1 MDATEAARR
10 EAERIHQ
17 AAVAEGD
24 DPWSLLEFVSREAA
38 RRDLDV
44 YALAQ
49 GDSALKGGRAVLDRQ
64 AGCILYED
72 IGSAFDRA
80 FLIAHELGH
89 FVLEG
94 GAEDVVTEEVE
105 PDRSA
110 EDAPVGVERV
120 LDYGARER
128 REVRMDL
135 FARELL
141 LPRSVARRHHI
152 DGGRSSADIATR
164 LGMPLQVVQQQLLDA
179 LLMPTEPPVVAEP
192 TAGVPVLTPDPTQIA
207 AANHRDTAFQLQAGP
222 GTGKTRTLVQRIES
236 LLTEGVDP
244 LSILVLTF
252 SNKAANELSERLAA
266 RNPQAATAM
275 WIGTFHAFG
284 LDVIHRFHDKLGLPP
299 NPRLI
304 DRSEGIELLED
315 ELPRLALRHYRNLW
329 DPALDLS
336 DMLSAISR
344 AKDEVVNA
352 AGYRA
357 LAQSMAQKSG
367 IGTGTDA
374 EAIKSAEKCLEV
386 ALVYETY
393 ERLMTER
400 QLIDFGDLVAHPVR
414 LVETDA
420 EVRDALRARHKHV
433 LVDEYQDVNRSSVR
447 LLKALVGDGRNL
459 WVVGDARQSIYR
471 FRGASATNTAQFTLD
486 FPGAQVAQLG
496 VNYRSG
502 QEVINVFTAFSAKMQ
517 ASTGSLPLHLKSS
530 RGATGTKPEFRV
542 AGSTE
547 DEISAVAAA
556 IKHQHE
562 TGTAFR
568 EQALLCASNARLS
581 EIAEGLEARGI
592 PVLHLGSLF
601 ERPEVKDLLAMLSML
616 GDPYVVGLVRVAT
629 MPTYQL
635 PLHDVAQIVERL
647 RESKVAALE
656 WRLIENWPPELI
668 ETSKVALARVV
679 MLFEGMSATGNPWS
693 ILSTWVIDRLGLA
706 KTLYQAGDARSK
718 MKGLA
723 LWQFLNFCRQQPSGA
738 GAPCLRLLDRIRR
751 LVLLSEDRGLRHLPG
766 AADGIDAVRLMTIHA
781 SKGLEFH
788 TVHLPGM
795 VTSGLPR
802 NNMAPRCVP
811 PDGLIHGS
819 DGVTGLNAVK
829 AGHDEEEECLFFVAL
844 SRARDRLFLYASSV
858 QSDGR
863 ARNPS
868 KFMTSIQH
876 HLIQLQRPPQRSAE
890 MQPRP
895 ALQIAWEQKPI
906 WTDSQVNLF
915 ERCPRRFLYTHVM
928 KLGGRRTETAFM
940 KMHNVVGDVFDWL
953 KTTHAL
959 TIPSE
964 AELSA
969 RFDQAWQA
977 KGAVEHGYAED
988 YRRIARRLVDYV
1000 IETRSHGVPAA
1011 APPISLGWAEGEIL
1025 VRPDSVARGD
1035 KGQIVVRRVK
1045 TGKPRSNAF
1054 DDIEYTLLH
1063 LATTQAYGGS
1073 AQVEV
1078 TYLTSETTQPMEI
1091 TERKLKTRSEKVQ
1104 EIVRRVHTGDF
1115 PMKEEARTCPRCPSF
1130 FICGDLPVGAIT
1142 IKKSLNELSG

>member
-1 MDATEAARR
+1 M
-10 EAERIHQ
+10 
-17 AAVAEGD
+17 
-24 DPWSLLEFVSREAA
+24 
-38 RRDLDV
+38 
-44 YALAQ
+44 
-49 GDSALKGGRAVLDRQ
+49 
-64 AGCILYED
+64 
-72 IGSAFDRA
+72 
-80 FLIAHELGH
+80 
-89 FVLEG
+89 
-94 GAEDVVTEEVE
+94 
-105 PDRSA
+105 
-110 EDAPVGVERV
+110 
-120 LDYGARER
+120 
-128 REVRMDL
+128 
-135 FARELL
+135 
-141 LPRSVARRHHI
+141 
-152 DGGRSSADIATR
+152 
-164 LGMPLQVVQQQLLDA
+164 
-179 LLMPTEPPVVAEP
+179 
-192 TAGVPVLTPDPTQIA
+192 
-207 AANHRDTAFQLQAGP
+207 
-222 GTGKTRTLVQRIES
+222 
-236 LLTEGVDP
+236 
-244 LSILVLTF
+244 
-252 SNKAANELSERLAA
+252 
-266 RNPQAATAM
+266 
-275 WIGTFHAFG
+275 
-284 LDVIHRFHDKLGLPP
+284 
-299 NPRLI
+299 
-304 DRSEGIELLED
+304 
-315 ELPRLALRHYRNLW
+315 
-329 DPALDLS
+329 
-336 DMLSAISR
+336 
-344 AKDEVVNA
+344 
-352 AGYRA
+352 
-357 LAQSMAQKSG
+357 
-367 IGTGTDA
+367 
-374 EAIKSAEKCLEV
+374 
-386 ALVYETY
+386 
-393 ERLMTER
+393 
-400 QLIDFGDLVAHPVR
+400 
-414 LVETDA
+414 
-420 EVRDALRARHKHV
+420 
-433 LVDEYQDVNRSSVR
+433 
-447 LLKALVGDGRNL
+447 
-459 WVVGDARQSIYR
+459 
-471 FRGASATNTAQFTLD
+471 
-486 FPGAQVAQLG
+486 
-496 VNYRSG
+496 
-502 QEVINVFTAFSAKMQ
+502 
-517 ASTGSLPLHLKSS
+517 
-530 RGATGTKPEFRV
+530 
-542 AGSTE
+542 
-547 DEISAVAAA
+547 
-556 IKHQHE
+556 
-562 TGTAFR
+562 
-568 EQALLCASNARLS
+568 
-581 EIAEGLEARGI
+581 
-592 PVLHLGSLF
+592 
-601 ERPEVKDLLAMLSML
+601 
-616 GDPYVVGLVRVAT
+616 
-629 MPTYQL
+629 
-635 PLHDVAQIVERL
+635 HDVAQIVERL

-679 MLFEGMSATGNPWS
+679 MLFEGMSATGNPWE

-1011 APPISLGWAEGEIL
+1011 AHPISLGWAEGEIL

>member
-1 MDATEAARR
+1 MNATEAARR
-10 EAERIHQ
+10 EAERIHL
-17 AAVAEGD
+17 AAVADGA
-24 DPWSLLEFVSREAA
+24 DPWNLLEFVSREAA

-44 YALAQ
+44 YALAR
-49 GDSALKGGRAVLDRQ
+49 GDSALKGGRAVLDHQ

-152 DGGRSSADIATR
+152 DGGCSSPDIATR
-164 LGMPLQVVQQQLLDA
+164 LGAPLQVVQQQLLDG
-179 LLMPTEPPVVAEP
+179 LLMPNEPPVVAEP
-192 TAGVPVLTPDPTQIA
+192 TAGVPVLTPDPTQIT
-207 AANHRDTAFQLQAGP
+207 AANHRDTAFQWQAGP

-266 RNPQAATAM
+266 TNPQAAAAM

-315 ELPRLALRHYRNLW
+315 ELPRLALGHYRNLW

-336 DMLSAISR
+336 DMLSAVSR
-344 AKDEVVNA
+344 AKDEVVDA

-367 IGTGTDA
+367 TDA
-374 EAIKSAEKCLEV
+374 EAMKSAEKCLEV

-393 ERLMTER
+393 ERLMTEK
-400 QLIDFGDLVAHPVR
+400 QLIDFGDLVAQPVR
-414 LVETDA
+414 LVETHA

-447 LLKALVGDGRNL
+447 LLKALVGDGRDL

-471 FRGASATNTAQFTLD
+471 FRGASATNMAQFTSD

-502 QEVINVFTAFSAKMQ
+502 QEVIDVFTAFSAKMKV
-517 ASTGSLPLHLKSS
+517 STGSLPLHLKSS

-542 AGSTE
+542 ADSTE

-556 IKHQHE
+556 IKRQQE

-601 ERPEVKDLLAMLSML
+601 ERPEIKDLLAMLSML
-616 GDPYVVGLVRVAT
+616 GDPYAVGLVRLAT
-629 MPTYQL
+629 MPAYQL

-656 WRLIENWPPELI
+656 WRLAKNWPPELV
-668 ETSKVALARVV
+668 ETSKASLARVA

-706 KTLYQAGDARSK
+706 KTLYQAGDARSR

-738 GAPCLRLLDRIRR
+738 GAPCVRLLDRIRR

-788 TVHLPGM
+788 TVHIPGM

-802 NNMAPRCVP
+802 NNMAPRCAP

-819 DGVTGLNAVK
+819 DGITGLNAVK

-863 ARNPS
+863 GRNPS
-868 KFMTSIQH
+868 KFMASIQH
-876 HLIQLQRPPQRSAE
+876 HLIQPPTPPHRPAGLR
-890 MQPRP
+890 PRQ
-895 ALQIAWEQKPI
+895 ALQIAWEQKPV

-915 ERCPRRFLYTHVM
+915 ERCPRRFLYAHVM

-953 KTTHAL
+953 KTAHAL
-959 TIPSE
+959 TMPSE
-964 AELSA
+964 AELAA

-977 KGAVEHGYAED
+977 KGSVEHGYAED

-1000 IETRSHGVPAA
+1000 IETRSRGVPVP

-1063 LATTQAYGGS
+1063 LATAQAYGGS

-1091 TERKLKTRSEKVQ
+1091 SERKLKTRSEKVQ
-1104 EIVRRVHTGDF
+1104 EFVRRVRGGDF

-1142 IKKSLNELSG
+1142 IKKT

>member
-1 MDATEAARR
+1 MNATEAARR
-10 EAERIHQ
+10 EAERIHL
-17 AAVAEGD
+17 AAVADGA
-24 DPWSLLEFVSREAA
+24 DPWNLLEFVSREAA

-44 YALAQ
+44 YALAR
-49 GDSALKGGRAVLDRQ
+49 GDSALKGGRAVLDHQ

-152 DGGRSSADIATR
+152 DGGCSSPDIATR
-164 LGMPLQVVQQQLLDA
+164 LGAPLQVVQQQLLDG
-179 LLMPTEPPVVAEP
+179 LLMPNEPPVVAEP
-192 TAGVPVLTPDPTQIA
+192 TAGVPVLTPDPTQIT

-222 GTGKTRTLVQRIES
+222 GTGKTRTLVQRMES

-266 RNPQAATAM
+266 TNPQAAAAM

-315 ELPRLALRHYRNLW
+315 ELPRLALGHYRNLW

-336 DMLSAISR
+336 DMLSAVSR
-344 AKDEVVNA
+344 AKDEVVDA

-367 IGTGTDA
+367 TDA
-374 EAIKSAEKCLEV
+374 EAMKSAEKCLEV

-393 ERLMTER
+393 ERLMTEK
-400 QLIDFGDLVAHPVR
+400 QLIDFGDLVAQPVR
-414 LVETDA
+414 LVETHA

-447 LLKALVGDGRNL
+447 LLKALVGDGRDL

-471 FRGASATNTAQFTLD
+471 FRGASATNMAQFTSD

-502 QEVINVFTAFSAKMQ
+502 QEVIDVFTAFSAKMKV
-517 ASTGSLPLHLKSS
+517 STGSLPLHLKSS

-542 AGSTE
+542 ADSTE

-556 IKHQHE
+556 IKRQQE

-601 ERPEVKDLLAMLSML
+601 ERPEIKDLLAMLSML
-616 GDPYVVGLVRVAT
+616 GDPYAVGLVRLAT
-629 MPTYQL
+629 MPAYQL

-656 WRLIENWPPELI
+656 WRLAKNWPPELV
-668 ETSKVALARVV
+668 ETSKASLARVA

-706 KTLYQAGDARSK
+706 KTLYQAGDARSR

-738 GAPCLRLLDRIRR
+738 GAPCVRLLDRIRR

-788 TVHLPGM
+788 TVHIPGM

-802 NNMAPRCVP
+802 NNMAPRCAP

-819 DGVTGLNAVK
+819 DGITGLNAVK

-863 ARNPS
+863 GRNPS
-868 KFMTSIQH
+868 KFMASIQH
-876 HLIQLQRPPQRSAE
+876 HLIQPPTPPHRPAGLR
-890 MQPRP
+890 PRQ
-895 ALQIAWEQKPI
+895 ALQIAWEQKPV

-915 ERCPRRFLYTHVM
+915 ERCPRRFLYAHVM

-953 KTTHAL
+953 KTAHAL
-959 TIPSE
+959 TMPSE
-964 AELSA
+964 AELAA

-977 KGAVEHGYAED
+977 KGSVEHGYAED

-1000 IETRSHGVPAA
+1000 IETRSRGVPVP

-1063 LATTQAYGGS
+1063 LATAQAYGGS

-1091 TERKLKTRSEKVQ
+1091 SERKLKTRSEKVQ
-1104 EIVRRVHTGDF
+1104 EFVRRVRGGDF

-1142 IKKSLNELSG
+1142 IKKT

>member
-17 AAVAEGD
+17 AAVAGGD
-24 DPWSLLEFVSREAA
+24 DPWNPLELASREAA

-49 GDSALKGGRAVLDRQ
+49 GDPALKGGRAVLDSQ

-94 GAEDVVTEEVE
+94 GTQDVVTEEVE

-141 LPRSVARRHHI
+141 LPRSVVRRHHV
-152 DGGRSSADIATR
+152 DRGSSSVDIAKR
-164 LGMPLQVVQQQLLDA
+164 IGAPLQVVQQQLLDA
-179 LLMPTEPPVVAEP
+179 LLLPAEPPVVAEP
-192 TAGVPVLTPDPTQIA
+192 TAAITVPTLDPTQIA
-207 AANHRDTAFQLQAGP
+207 AANHRDAAFQLQAGP

-236 LLTEGVDP
+236 LLAEGVDP
-244 LSILVLTF
+244 MSILVLTF

-266 RNPQAATAM
+266 RNAQAAAAM

-284 LDVIHRFHDKLGLPP
+284 LDVVRRFHDKLGLPA

-315 ELPRLALRHYRNLW
+315 ELPRLSLRHYRNLW

-344 AKDEVVNA
+344 AKDEVVDA

-357 LAQSMAQKSG
+357 LAQAMVQSSD
-367 IGTGTDA
+367 TDA
-374 EAIKSAEKCLEV
+374 EAKKRAEKCMEV

-393 ERLMTER
+393 ERLMAAK

-414 LVETDA
+414 LVESDA
-420 EVRDALRARHKHV
+420 EVRSALRARHKHV

-447 LLKALVGDGRNL
+447 LLKALVGDGRDL
-459 WVVGDARQSIYR
+459 WVVGDGRQSIYR
-471 FRGASATNTAQFTLD
+471 FRGASATNMAQFTLD

-496 VNYRSG
+496 VNYRSRE
-502 QEVINVFTAFSAKMQ
+502 EVIDVFTAFSGTMK
-517 ASTGSLPLHLKSS
+517 ASTGSLPLHLNAS
-530 RGATGTKPEFRV
+530 RGASGTKPQFKV
-542 AGSTE
+542 VGSAD
-547 DEISAVAAA
+547 DEISAVAAT
-556 IKHQHE
+556 IKQQQE
-562 TGTAFR
+562 AGTAFR
-568 EQALLCASNARLS
+568 EQVLLSASNARLS

-601 ERPEVKDLLAMLSML
+601 ERPEIKDLLAMLSML
-616 GDPYVVGLVRVAT
+616 SDPYAVGLMRVST
-629 MPTYQL
+629 MSGYEL
-635 PLHDVAQIVERL
+635 PLQDVVQIIDRL
-647 RESKVAALE
+647 RERKGAALD
-656 WRLIENWPPELI
+656 WRLTENWPLELT
-668 ETSKVALARVV
+668 ETSKETLTRLGD
-679 MLFEGMSATGNPWS
+679 LFEGISPNGNPWT
-693 ILSTWVIDRLGLA
+693 ILSTWLIDRLGLA
-706 KTLYQAGDARSK
+706 KMLYRTGDVRSR

-738 GAPCLRLLDRIRR
+738 GAPCVRLLDRIRR
-751 LVLLSEDRGLRHLPG
+751 LVLLSEDSGLRHLPR

-788 TVHLPGM
+788 TVHIPGM

-819 DGVTGLNAVK
+819 DGITGLEAVK

-868 KFMTSIQH
+868 KFLPSIRH
-876 HLIQLQRPPQRSAE
+876 HLVQPPTPPDRPAGLRTST
-890 MQPRP
+890 
-895 ALQIAWEQKPI
+895 ALQIAWEQRPV

-940 KMHNVVGDVFDWL
+940 KMHNAVEDVFEWL
-953 KTTHAL
+953 KTTHET

-964 AELSA
+964 AELGS

-977 KGAVEHGYAED
+977 KGPINHGYAED
-988 YRRIARRLVDYV
+988 YRRIARRLVDYLV
-1000 IETRSHGVPAA
+1000 ETRSRGVSAPAA
-1011 APPISLGWAEGEIL
+1011 PISLGSAEGEIL
-1025 VRPDSVARGD
+1025 VRPDSIARGD
-1035 KGQIVVRRVK
+1035 KGQMVVRRVK
-1045 TGKPRSNAF
+1045 TGKPRSNGF

-1073 AQVEV
+1073 AQVEI

-1091 TERKLKTRSEKVQ
+1091 TERKLKVRREKVQ
-1104 EIVRRVHTGDF
+1104 E
-1115 PMKEEARTCPRCPSF
+1115 
-1130 FICGDLPVGAIT
+1130 FI
-1142 IKKSLNELSG
+1142 

>member
-192 TAGVPVLTPDPTQIA
+192 IAGVPVLTPDPTQIA

-266 RNPQAATAM
+266 TNPQAAAAM

-315 ELPRLALRHYRNLW
+315 ELPRLALGHYRNLW

-336 DMLSAISR
+336 DMLSAVSR
-344 AKDEVVNA
+344 AKDEVVDA

-367 IGTGTDA
+367 TDA
-374 EAIKSAEKCLEV
+374 EAMKSAEKCLEV

-393 ERLMTER
+393 ERLMTEK
-400 QLIDFGDLVAHPVR
+400 QLIDFGDLVAQPVR
-414 LVETDA
+414 LVETHA

-447 LLKALVGDGRNL
+447 LLKALVGDGRDL

-471 FRGASATNTAQFTLD
+471 FRGASATNMAQFTSD

-502 QEVINVFTAFSAKMQ
+502 QEVIDVFTAFSAKMKV
-517 ASTGSLPLHLKSS
+517 STGSLPLHLKSS

-542 AGSTE
+542 ADSTE

-556 IKHQHE
+556 IKRQQE

-601 ERPEVKDLLAMLSML
+601 ERPEIKDLLAMLSML
-616 GDPYVVGLVRVAT
+616 GDPYAVGLVRLAT
-629 MPTYQL
+629 MPAYQL

-656 WRLIENWPPELI
+656 WRLAKNWPPELV
-668 ETSKVALARVV
+668 ETSKASLARVA

-706 KTLYQAGDARSK
+706 KTLYQAGDARSR

-738 GAPCLRLLDRIRR
+738 GAPCVRLLDRIRR

-788 TVHLPGM
+788 TVHIPGM

-802 NNMAPRCVP
+802 NNMAPRCAP

-819 DGVTGLNAVK
+819 DGITGLNAVK

-863 ARNPS
+863 GRNPS
-868 KFMTSIQH
+868 KFMASIQH
-876 HLIQLQRPPQRSAE
+876 HLIQPPTPPHRPAGLR
-890 MQPRP
+890 PRQ
-895 ALQIAWEQKPI
+895 ALQIAWEQKPV

-915 ERCPRRFLYTHVM
+915 ERCPRRFLYAHVM

-953 KTTHAL
+953 KTAHAL
-959 TIPSE
+959 TMPSE
-964 AELSA
+964 AELAA

-977 KGAVEHGYAED
+977 KGSVEHGYAED

-1000 IETRSHGVPAA
+1000 IETRSRGVPVP

-1063 LATTQAYGGS
+1063 LATAQAYGGS

-1091 TERKLKTRSEKVQ
+1091 SERKLKTRSEKVQ
-1104 EIVRRVHTGDF
+1104 EFVRRVRGGDF

-1142 IKKSLNELSG
+1142 IKKT

>member
-1 MDATEAARR
+1 MNATEAARR
-10 EAERIHQ
+10 EAERIHL
-17 AAVAEGD
+17 AAVADGA
-24 DPWSLLEFVSREAA
+24 DPWNLLEFVSREAA

-44 YALAQ
+44 YALAR
-49 GDSALKGGRAVLDRQ
+49 GDSALKGGRAVLDHQ

-152 DGGRSSADIATR
+152 DGGCSSPDIATR
-164 LGMPLQVVQQQLLDA
+164 LGAPLQVVQQQLLDG
-179 LLMPTEPPVVAEP
+179 LLMPNEPPVVAEP
-192 TAGVPVLTPDPTQIA
+192 TAGVPVLTPDPTQIT

-266 RNPQAATAM
+266 TNPQAAAAM

-315 ELPRLALRHYRNLW
+315 ELPRLALGHYRNLW

-336 DMLSAISR
+336 DMLSAVSR
-344 AKDEVVNA
+344 AKDEVVDA

-367 IGTGTDA
+367 TDA
-374 EAIKSAEKCLEV
+374 EAMKSAEKCLEV

-393 ERLMTER
+393 ERLMTEK
-400 QLIDFGDLVAHPVR
+400 QLIDFGDLVAQPVR
-414 LVETDA
+414 LVETHA

-447 LLKALVGDGRNL
+447 LLKALVGDGRDL

-471 FRGASATNTAQFTLD
+471 FRGASATNMAQFTSD

-502 QEVINVFTAFSAKMQ
+502 QEVIDVFTAFSAKMKV
-517 ASTGSLPLHLKSS
+517 STGSLPLHLKSS

-542 AGSTE
+542 ADSTE

-556 IKHQHE
+556 IKRQQE

-601 ERPEVKDLLAMLSML
+601 ERPEIKDLLAMLSML
-616 GDPYVVGLVRVAT
+616 GDPYAVGLVRLAT
-629 MPTYQL
+629 MPAYQL

-656 WRLIENWPPELI
+656 WRLAKNWPPELV
-668 ETSKVALARVV
+668 ETSKASLARVA

-706 KTLYQAGDARSK
+706 KTLYQAGDARSR

-788 TVHLPGM
+788 TVHIPGM

-802 NNMAPRCVP
+802 NNMAPRCAP

-819 DGVTGLNAVK
+819 DGITGLNAVK

-863 ARNPS
+863 GRNPS
-868 KFMTSIQH
+868 KFMASIQH
-876 HLIQLQRPPQRSAE
+876 HLIQPPTPPHRPAGLR
-890 MQPRP
+890 PRQ
-895 ALQIAWEQKPI
+895 ALQIAWEQKPV

-915 ERCPRRFLYTHVM
+915 ERCPRRFLYAHVM

-953 KTTHAL
+953 KTAHAL
-959 TIPSE
+959 TMPSE
-964 AELSA
+964 AELAA

-977 KGAVEHGYAED
+977 KGSVEHGYAED

-1000 IETRSHGVPAA
+1000 IETRSRGVPVP

-1063 LATTQAYGGS
+1063 LATAQAYGGS

-1091 TERKLKTRSEKVQ
+1091 SERKLKTRSEKVQ
-1104 EIVRRVHTGDF
+1104 EFVRRVRGGDF

-1142 IKKSLNELSG
+1142 IKKT

>member
-1 MDATEAARR
+1 MNATEAARR
-10 EAERIHQ
+10 EAERIHL
-17 AAVAEGD
+17 AAVADGA
-24 DPWSLLEFVSREAA
+24 DPWNLLEFVSREAA

-44 YALAQ
+44 YALAR
-49 GDSALKGGRAVLDRQ
+49 GDSALKGGRAVLDHQ

-152 DGGRSSADIATR
+152 DGGCSSPDIATR
-164 LGMPLQVVQQQLLDA
+164 LGAPLQVVQQQLLDG
-179 LLMPTEPPVVAEP
+179 LLMPNEPPVVAEP
-192 TAGVPVLTPDPTQIA
+192 TAGVPVLTPDPTQIT

-266 RNPQAATAM
+266 TNPQAAAAM

-315 ELPRLALRHYRNLW
+315 ELPRLALGHYRNLW

-336 DMLSAISR
+336 DMLSAVSR
-344 AKDEVVNA
+344 AKDEVVDA

-367 IGTGTDA
+367 TDA
-374 EAIKSAEKCLEV
+374 EAMKSAEKCLEV

-393 ERLMTER
+393 ERLMTEK
-400 QLIDFGDLVAHPVR
+400 QLIDFGDLVAQPVR
-414 LVETDA
+414 LVETHA

-447 LLKALVGDGRNL
+447 LLKALVGDGRDL

-471 FRGASATNTAQFTLD
+471 FRGASATNMAQFTSD

-502 QEVINVFTAFSAKMQ
+502 QEVIDVFTAFSAKMKV
-517 ASTGSLPLHLKSS
+517 STGSLPLHLKSS

-542 AGSTE
+542 ADSTE

-556 IKHQHE
+556 IKRQQE

-601 ERPEVKDLLAMLSML
+601 ERPEIKDLLAMLSML
-616 GDPYVVGLVRVAT
+616 GDPYAVGLVRLAT
-629 MPTYQL
+629 MPAYQL

-656 WRLIENWPPELI
+656 WRLAKNWPPELV
-668 ETSKVALARVV
+668 ETSKASLARVA

-706 KTLYQAGDARSK
+706 KTLYQAGDARSR

-738 GAPCLRLLDRIRR
+738 GAPCVRLLDRIRR

-788 TVHLPGM
+788 TVHIPGM

-802 NNMAPRCVP
+802 NNMAPRCAP

-819 DGVTGLNAVK
+819 DGITGLNAVK

-863 ARNPS
+863 GRNPS
-868 KFMTSIQH
+868 KFMASIQH
-876 HLIQLQRPPQRSAE
+876 HLIQPPTPPHRPAGLR
-890 MQPRP
+890 PRQ
-895 ALQIAWEQKPI
+895 ALQIAWEQKPV

-915 ERCPRRFLYTHVM
+915 ERCPRRFLYAHVM

-953 KTTHAL
+953 KTAHAL
-959 TIPSE
+959 TMPSE
-964 AELSA
+964 AELAA

-977 KGAVEHGYAED
+977 KGSVEHGYAED

-1000 IETRSHGVPAA
+1000 IETRSRGVPVP

-1063 LATTQAYGGS
+1063 LATAQAYGGS

-1091 TERKLKTRSEKVQ
+1091 SERKLKTRSEKVQ
-1104 EIVRRVHTGDF
+1104 EFVRRVRGGDF

-1142 IKKSLNELSG
+1142 IKKT

>member
-1 MDATEAARR
+1 MNATEAARR
-10 EAERIHQ
+10 EAERIHL
-17 AAVAEGD
+17 AAVADGA
-24 DPWSLLEFVSREAA
+24 DPWNLLEFVSREAA

-44 YALAQ
+44 YALAR
-49 GDSALKGGRAVLDRQ
+49 GDSALKGGRAVLDHQ

-152 DGGRSSADIATR
+152 DGGCSSPDIATR
-164 LGMPLQVVQQQLLDA
+164 LGAPLQVVQQQLLDG
-179 LLMPTEPPVVAEP
+179 LLMPNEPPVVAEP
-192 TAGVPVLTPDPTQIA
+192 TAGVPVLTPDPTQIT

-266 RNPQAATAM
+266 TNPQAAAAM

-315 ELPRLALRHYRNLW
+315 ELPRLALGHYRNLW

-336 DMLSAISR
+336 DMLSAVSR
-344 AKDEVVNA
+344 AKDEVVDA

-367 IGTGTDA
+367 TDA
-374 EAIKSAEKCLEV
+374 EAMKIAEKCLEV

-393 ERLMTER
+393 ERLMTEK
-400 QLIDFGDLVAHPVR
+400 QLIDFGDLVAQPVR
-414 LVETDA
+414 LVETHA

-447 LLKALVGDGRNL
+447 LLKALVGDGRDL

-471 FRGASATNTAQFTLD
+471 FRGASATNMAQFTSD

-502 QEVINVFTAFSAKMQ
+502 QEVIDVFTAFSAKMKV
-517 ASTGSLPLHLKSS
+517 STGSLPLHLKSS

-542 AGSTE
+542 ADSTE

-556 IKHQHE
+556 IKRQQE

-601 ERPEVKDLLAMLSML
+601 ERPEIKDLLAMLSML
-616 GDPYVVGLVRVAT
+616 GDPYAVGLVRLAT
-629 MPTYQL
+629 MPAYQL

-656 WRLIENWPPELI
+656 WRLAKNWPPELV
-668 ETSKVALARVV
+668 ETSKASLARVA

-706 KTLYQAGDARSK
+706 KTLYQAGDARSR

-738 GAPCLRLLDRIRR
+738 GAPCVRLLDRIRR

-788 TVHLPGM
+788 TVHIPGM

-802 NNMAPRCVP
+802 NNMAPRCAP

-819 DGVTGLNAVK
+819 DGITGLNAVK

-863 ARNPS
+863 GRNPS
-868 KFMTSIQH
+868 KFMASIQH
-876 HLIQLQRPPQRSAE
+876 HLIQPPTPPHRPAGLR
-890 MQPRP
+890 PRQ
-895 ALQIAWEQKPI
+895 ALQIAWEQKPV

-915 ERCPRRFLYTHVM
+915 ERCPRRFLYAHVM

-953 KTTHAL
+953 KTAHAL
-959 TIPSE
+959 TMPSE
-964 AELSA
+964 AELAA

-977 KGAVEHGYAED
+977 KGSVEHGYAED

-1000 IETRSHGVPAA
+1000 IETRSRGVPVP

-1063 LATTQAYGGS
+1063 LATAQAYGGS

-1091 TERKLKTRSEKVQ
+1091 SERKLKTRSEKVQ
-1104 EIVRRVHTGDF
+1104 EFVRRVRGGDF

-1142 IKKSLNELSG
+1142 IKKT